1 MKILIIDDE
10 KDIVSFLIR
19 GLKSKNYV
27 VDAAY
32 DGERGAFLARSN
44 HYDLIVLDGNLPNLD
59 GLAVLKEIRK
69 EGIKAPVLILTVEAE
84 PAKKGEMFRQG
95 ADDYLTKPFLFDE
108 FVWRVEALLR
118 RPQIR
123 PEKSW
128 RLGNLQL
135 DHKSQLA
142 IRNGRR
148 IYLTG
153 KEYALLELFF
163 RRPDEVLSRSQIMD
177 NVWENNADPF
187 SNTIEAHIMSL
198 RKKLNLSGEIDYI
211 HTFPGR
217 GYKFSL
223 RRL

>member
-10 KDIVSFLIR
+10 KDIVAFLSR
-19 GLKSKNYV
+19 GLKSKAYI

-32 DGERGAFLARSN
+32 DGEHGSLLARSN
-44 HYDLIVLDGNLPNLD
+44 HYDLIVLDGNLPKLN
-59 GLAVLKEIRK
+59 GLAVLKEIRSA
-69 EGIKAPVLILTVEAE
+69 GIKTPVLILTVEAE
-84 PAKKGEMFRQG
+84 PEKKGEMFHQG

-108 FVWRVEALLR
+108 FLWRVQALLR
-118 RPQIR
+118 RPQII

-128 RLGNLQL
+128 RLGDLEL
-135 DHKSQLA
+135 DIKRQLA
-142 IRNGRR
+142 LRRGRR

-163 RRPDEVLSRSQIMD
+163 RRKDEVLSRSQIID

-198 RKKLNLSGEIDYI
+198 RKKLNAAGETDYI

-217 GYKFSL
+217 GYKFGL
-223 RRL
+223 HRL

>member
-10 KDIVSFLIR
+10 KDIVAFLSR
-19 GLKSKNYV
+19 GLKGKAYV

-32 DGERGAFLARSN
+32 DGERGSFLARSG
-44 HYDLIVLDGNLPNLD
+44 HYDLIVLDNNLP
-59 GLAVLKEIRK
+59 GLNGLSVLKEIRN
-69 EGIKAPVLILTVEAE
+69 EGIKTPVLVLTVEAE
-84 PAKKGEMFRQG
+84 LGKKGEMFKQG
-95 ADDYLTKPFLFDE
+95 ADDYLTKPFLFEE
-108 FVWRVEALLR
+108 FLWRAEALLR
-118 RPQIR
+118 RPPLV

-135 DHKSQLA
+135 DPKSQLA
-142 IRNGRR
+142 LRSGRR

-163 RRPDEVLSRSQIMD
+163 RRSDEVLSRSQIMD

-198 RKKLNLSGEIDYI
+198 RKKLNRSGEADYI

-217 GYKFSL
+217 GYKFGL
-223 RRL
+223 HRC

>member
-10 KDIVSFLIR
+10 KDIVAFLSR
-19 GLKSKNYV
+19 GLKGKSYV
-27 VDAAY
+27 VDSAY
-32 DGERGAFLARSN
+32 DGERGLLLARSGN
-44 HYDLIVLDGNLPNLD
+44 YDLIVLDGNLPALD
-59 GLAVLKEIRK
+59 GLSVLKEIRG
-69 EGIKAPVLILTVEAE
+69 ENIKTPVLVLTVEAE
-84 PAKKGEMFRQG
+84 PEKKGEMFRQG
-95 ADDYLTKPFLFDE
+95 ADDYLTKPFLMDE
-108 FVWRVEALLR
+108 FLWRVEALLR

-123 PEKSW
+123 PAKFW

-135 DHKSQLA
+135 DTKSQLA
-142 IRNGRR
+142 LRNGRR

-163 RRPDEVLSRSQIMD
+163 RRQEEVLSRSQIMD

-198 RKKLNLSGEIDYI
+198 RKKLNRAGEIDYI

-217 GYKFSL
+217 GYKFGL
-223 RRL
+223 QRC